1 LGGLRAEVN
10 NGGFD
15 QYFFNSAG
23 DLVADAVEAAEAVGV
38 TELASLIRRGL
49 DLLNVQDPADRAA
62 RQDALSNLDPEEF
75 ADIDDDYYALEASA
89 DLDSSCVHS
98 CNKPGPSRDRSRE
111 TAIRFCRSAR
121 MHHVVTASC
130 SSRPQQVA
138 VGSVAETGAADDRL
152 MAAATESVNLIG
164 APWAFIY

>member
-1 LGGLRAEVN
+1 MSEVDLWAAFERVSHVDRTRLTQADKRLLALGGLRAEVN

-62 RQDALSNLDPEEF
+62 RQDALNNLDPEEF
-75 ADIDDDYYALEASA
+75 ADIDDDYHALEASA
-89 DLDSSCVHS
+89 DLDSVM
-98 CNKPGPSRDRSRE
+98 R
-111 TAIRFCRSAR
+111 A
-121 MHHVVTASC
+121 
-130 SSRPQQVA
+130 
-138 VGSVAETGAADDRL
+138 L
-152 MAAATESVNLIG
+152 MQ
-164 APWAFIY
+164 